1 MLLGDRD
8 VMELDR
14 SVYSKARRT
23 RDPRFDGRF
32 FIAVLSTRIY
42 CRSIC
47 PAPAAKERNVR
58 YFATAAAA
66 AEAGFRPCLRCRPEC
81 SPGTPGWMG
90 TSTTVARALRL
101 IGESPMEETRVEAL
115 AHRLGIDSRHLR
127 RLFLRHLGAPPKT
140 VIQTRRLH
148 FAKKLIDETTL
159 PMGQIALSAGF
170 GSVRRFNTIIR
181 QTYQRTPTEI
191 RTIARNRATVPANEY
206 LFRLRFRP
214 PFQWG
219 ALLAFLRPR
228 ATPGVE
234 VVASG
239 CYRRTIALG
248 GLSGSVEVAL
258 LEKRD
263 ELAVRIRFPDP
274 RHLFLVIERIRGMFD
289 LNADPAVI
297 AAELGEDGL
306 LAPFLAVEPG
316 LRVPGSWDGFELSVR
331 AILGQQVTVAG
342 ASTLCGRLVQAY
354 GTPVAAGPGL
364 THLFPSPEALAQ
376 ADGSTLG
383 VPRAR
388 TETIRALARAVS
400 EGRLS
405 FNGVLDVNAFLA
417 RLRGISGIGDWTAQY
432 VAMRALGEPDAFPAG
447 DLGLLRATGLR
458 SWRQLAHRAEAWR
471 PWRAYAAMYLWRMLP
486 PEAVRAA
493 GARPPS
499 RMLSSISQQ
508 AGMGL
513 PVLPGVMQ

>member
-1 MLLGDRD
+1 
-8 VMELDR
+8 
-14 SVYSKARRT
+14 
-23 RDPRFDGRF
+23 
-32 FIAVLSTRIY
+32 
-42 CRSIC
+42 
-47 PAPAAKERNVR
+47 
-58 YFATAAAA
+58 
-66 AEAGFRPCLRCRPEC
+66 
-81 SPGTPGWMG
+81 
-90 TSTTVARALRL
+90 
-101 IGESPMEETRVEAL
+101 
-115 AHRLGIDSRHLR
+115 
-127 RLFLRHLGAPPKT
+127 
-140 VIQTRRLH
+140 VIQTRRLQ

-234 VVASG
+234 VVAGG

-248 GLSGSVEVAL
+248 GLRGSVEVSL
-258 LEKRD
+258 LEKPD

-306 LAPFLAVEPG
+306 LAPCLAVEPG

-331 AILGQQVTVAG
+331 A
-342 ASTLCGRLVQAY
+342 
-354 GTPVAAGPGL
+354 
-364 THLFPSPEALAQ
+364 H
-376 ADGSTLG
+376 
-383 VPRAR
+383 PR
-388 TETIRALARAVS
+388 
-400 EGRLS
+400 
-405 FNGVLDVNAFLA
+405 
-417 RLRGISGIGDWTAQY
+417 
-432 VAMRALGEPDAFPAG
+432 PAG
-447 DLGLLRATGLR
+447 
-458 SWRQLAHRAEAWR
+458 
-471 PWRAYAAMYLWRMLP
+471 
-486 PEAVRAA
+486 
-493 GARPPS
+493 PPS